1 MQNQHYAQEAGVT
14 APENNPMDTPMVFLQ
29 KGPSE
34 HPTKPTEPTG
44 PAPDMHQAEAFLNA
58 LDPFALQWCFQTF
71 DDGPEKRGHLA
82 STQRGTWL
90 ELAPRLQTLNA
101 QGAGVFVTVN
111 EVAPGKPRKAENITR
126 ARAVF
131 ADFDDASRDNL
142 AALKCVALEPSI
154 LVESSPG
161 KFHAYWLVND
171 METED
176 FRPLQQAIVEKL
188 GTDNKVKDLPRVMR
202 VPGFI
207 HKKGA
212 PELVKLLPASDKT
225 YTMAELQAAFAPA
238 QQPAPQPPIFAPL
251 ESDLNAPTAAPR
263 GAHDA
268 YTQRAIERATSAVLN
283 AGPGARNDAL
293 NASAYGLARLAA
305 ADRLDWGQVSQTL
318 ERAAVATG
326 LAPAEVRATLNSAW
340 GKGSTKPNFE
350 GMPRD
355 NRQTL
360 REGSAWPELVPL
372 PEEADDIA
380 APEEFPFAALGHLLG
395 DAAKAIAT
403 DVQAP
408 DAMAG
413 GSVLAAAS
421 LAVQP
426 LVDVVLPHGQVS
438 PTSLF
443 LVTGGGSGER
453 KTAVDDVACGEIA
466 QRRKVAARQFHHA
479 MEDYWKERDNHKK
492 GDPEP
497 VEPLLQSLTI
507 GDATAEGVK
516 RLLKGQ
522 SSVGVFSAEGGEV
535 LGGHSMKDTN
545 RMAAMAFF
553 LKGWGAEAI
562 DSMRGG
568 EGYTSLLGR
577 RMALHVMA
585 QPILLRQLLSDPLAD
600 GQGFLARC
608 LIAQPQS
615 LAGSRFF
622 NGCNPKE
629 NPAVLAYSER
639 IGHLLDTRPQCWP
652 EGDGYELKPRQLCL
666 NQEACNLWIEF
677 YNSIEYMQGTGKELE
692 HARAFASKVPEQAA
706 RIAGVIAVFNDPQT
720 TQIDESA
727 MFGAM
732 ELMKFYLS
740 EHLRLTGK
748 GRQEQHDRRLRELLD
763 WLQKE
768 GPVVPAA
775 AVLQKC
781 PRAVRSLKAKG
792 IAPLLDELARRG
804 YIRSIG
810 KAWEVRNGI

>member
-1 MQNQHYAQEAGVT
+1 MMAA
-14 APENNPMDTPMVFLQ
+14 
-29 KGPSE
+29 
-34 HPTKPTEPTG
+34 
-44 PAPDMHQAEAFLNA
+44 A
-58 LDPFALQWCFQTF
+58 LDLAAAGWEVFPLVENT
-71 DDGPEKRGHLA
+71 KRPLTAHGVKDATTDADTIRAWWERNPGANL
-82 STQRGTWL
+82 G
-90 ELAPRLQTLNA
+90 LAPGADLLVLDVDTKHGIDGHDTLT
-101 QGAGVFVTVN
+101 GFEFVHGELPPTRTTETPSGGWHLYFKKPPELRIKNRVN
-111 EVAPGKPRKAENITR
+111 VRPGLDVRTLGGYLVAPPSVIDGKPYRWLNDAPM
-126 ARAVF
+126 
-131 ADFDDASRDNL
+131 ADAPPWL
-142 AALKCVALEPSI
+142 VAL
-154 LVESSPG
+154 V
-161 KFHAYWLVND
+161 
-171 METED
+171 TE
-176 FRPLQQAIVEKL
+176 EK
-188 GTDNKVKDLPRVMR
+188 
-202 VPGFI
+202 
-207 HKKGA
+207 
-212 PELVKLLPASDKT
+212 
-225 YTMAELQAAFAPA
+225 
-238 QQPAPQPPIFAPL
+238 QPAPPMAPQ
-251 ESDLNAPTAAPR
+251 APTATPR
-263 GAHDA
+263 GARDT
-268 YTQRAIERATSAVLN
+268 YTQRAIDRATSDVLS
-283 AGPGARNDAL
+283 AGPGERNNEL
-293 NASAYGLARLAA
+293 NAAAYGLARLAA
-305 ADRLDWGQVSQTL
+305 ADRLDWGQVSQAL
-318 ERAAVATG
+318 ERAAVAAG
-326 LAPAEVRATLNSAW
+326 LALSEVRATLKSAW
-340 GKGSTKPNFE
+340 GKGSTNPNFE
-350 GMPRD
+350 GMAGYE
-355 NRQTL
+355 NRFKDTAAGS
-360 REGSAWPELVPL
+360 EGSAWPELVPL

-622 NGCNPKE
+622 KGCNPKE

>member
-1 MQNQHYAQEAGVT
+1 MMAA
-14 APENNPMDTPMVFLQ
+14 
-29 KGPSE
+29 
-34 HPTKPTEPTG
+34 
-44 PAPDMHQAEAFLNA
+44 A
-58 LDPFALQWCFQTF
+58 LDLAAAGWEVFPLIENT
-71 DDGPEKRGHLA
+71 KRPLTAHGVKDATTDADTIRAWWERNPGANL
-82 STQRGTWL
+82 G
-90 ELAPRLQTLNA
+90 LAPGADLLVLDVDTKHGIDGHNTLT
-101 QGAGVFVTVN
+101 GFEFVHGELPPTRTTETPSGGWHLYFKKPPELRIKNRVN
-111 EVAPGKPRKAENITR
+111 VRPGLDVRTLGGYLVAPPSVIDGKPYRWLNDAPM
-126 ARAVF
+126 
-131 ADFDDASRDNL
+131 ADAPPWL
-142 AALKCVALEPSI
+142 VAL
-154 LVESSPG
+154 V
-161 KFHAYWLVND
+161 
-171 METED
+171 TE
-176 FRPLQQAIVEKL
+176 EK
-188 GTDNKVKDLPRVMR
+188 
-202 VPGFI
+202 
-207 HKKGA
+207 
-212 PELVKLLPASDKT
+212 
-225 YTMAELQAAFAPA
+225 
-238 QQPAPQPPIFAPL
+238 QPAPPMAPQ
-251 ESDLNAPTAAPR
+251 APTAAPR
-263 GAHDA
+263 GARDT
-268 YTQRAIERATSAVLN
+268 YTQRAIDRATSDVLS
-283 AGPGARNDAL
+283 AGPGERNNEL
-293 NASAYGLARLAA
+293 NAAAYGLARLAA
-305 ADRLDWGQVSQTL
+305 ADRLDWGQVSQAL
-318 ERAAVATG
+318 ERAAVAAG
-326 LAPAEVRATLNSAW
+326 LALSEVRTTLKSAW
-340 GKGSTKPNFE
+340 GKGSTNPSFE
-350 GMPRD
+350 GMAGYE
-355 NRQTL
+355 NRFKDTAAGS
-360 REGSAWPELVPL
+360 EGSAWPELVPL

-622 NGCNPKE
+622 KGCNPKE

>member
-14 APENNPMDTPMVFLQ
+14 APEKQPHGYPMV
-29 KGPSE
+29 
-34 HPTKPTEPTG
+34 
-44 PAPDMHQAEAFLNA
+44 AAA
-58 LDPFALQWCFQTF
+58 LDLAAAGWEVFPLVENTKRPLTAHGVKDATTDADTIRAWWERN
-71 DDGPEKRGHLA
+71 PEANLG
-82 STQRGTWL
+82 
-90 ELAPRLQTLNA
+90 LAPGADLLVLDVDTKHGIDGHDTLT
-101 QGAGVFVTVN
+101 GFEFVHGELPPTRTTETPSGGWHLYFKKPPELRIKNRVN
-111 EVAPGKPRKAENITR
+111 VRSGLDVRTLGGYLVAPPSVIDGKPYRWLNDAPM
-126 ARAVF
+126 
-131 ADFDDASRDNL
+131 ADAPPWL
-142 AALKCVALEPSI
+142 VAL
-154 LVESSPG
+154 V
-161 KFHAYWLVND
+161 
-171 METED
+171 TE
-176 FRPLQQAIVEKL
+176 EK
-188 GTDNKVKDLPRVMR
+188 
-202 VPGFI
+202 
-207 HKKGA
+207 
-212 PELVKLLPASDKT
+212 
-225 YTMAELQAAFAPA
+225 
-238 QQPAPQPPIFAPL
+238 QPAPPMAPQ
-251 ESDLNAPTAAPR
+251 APTAAPR

-268 YTQRAIERATSAVLN
+268 YTQRAIDRATSDVLS
-283 AGPGARNDAL
+283 AGPGERNNEL
-293 NASAYGLARLAA
+293 NAAAYGLARLAA
-305 ADRLDWGQVSQTL
+305 ADRLDWGQVSQAL
-318 ERAAVATG
+318 ERAAVAAG
-326 LAPAEVRATLNSAW
+326 LALSEVRATLESAR
-340 GKGSTKPNFE
+340 GKGSTNPNFE
-350 GMPRD
+350 GMAGYE
-355 NRQTL
+355 NRFKDTAAGS
-360 REGSAWPELVPL
+360 EGSAWPELVPL

-622 NGCNPKE
+622 KGCNPKE

>member
-44 PAPDMHQAEAFLNA
+44 PRMMAAA
-58 LDPFALQWCFQTF
+58 LDLAAAGWEVFPLVENTKRPLTAHGVKDATTDADTIRAWWERN
-71 DDGPEKRGHLA
+71 PEANLG
-82 STQRGTWL
+82 
-90 ELAPRLQTLNA
+90 LAPGADLLVLDVDTKHGIDGHDTLT
-101 QGAGVFVTVN
+101 GLEFVHGELPPTRTTETPSGGWHLYFKKPPELRIKNRVN
-111 EVAPGKPRKAENITR
+111 VRSGLDVRTLGGYLVAPPSVIDGKPYRWLNDAPM
-126 ARAVF
+126 
-131 ADFDDASRDNL
+131 ADAPPWL
-142 AALKCVALEPSI
+142 VAL
-154 LVESSPG
+154 V
-161 KFHAYWLVND
+161 
-171 METED
+171 TE
-176 FRPLQQAIVEKL
+176 EK
-188 GTDNKVKDLPRVMR
+188 
-202 VPGFI
+202 
-207 HKKGA
+207 
-212 PELVKLLPASDKT
+212 
-225 YTMAELQAAFAPA
+225 
-238 QQPAPQPPIFAPL
+238 QPAPPMAPQ
-251 ESDLNAPTAAPR
+251 APTAAPR

-268 YTQRAIERATSAVLN
+268 YTQRAIDRATSDVLS
-283 AGPGARNDAL
+283 AGPGERNNEL
-293 NASAYGLARLAA
+293 NAAAYGLARLAA
-305 ADRLDWGQVSQTL
+305 ADRLDWGQVSQAL
-318 ERAAVATG
+318 ERAAVAAG
-326 LAPAEVRATLNSAW
+326 LALSEVRATLESAR
-340 GKGSTKPNFE
+340 GKGSTNPNFE
-350 GMPRD
+350 GMAGYE
-355 NRQTL
+355 NRFKDTAAGS
-360 REGSAWPELVPL
+360 EGSAWPELVPL

-622 NGCNPKE
+622 KGCNPKE